1 VQVPAELVTQQ
12 SLPVY
17 TEAPIQSDYY
27 APKIDAATYEPE
39 VQGLIGDQVTLRC
52 AVTGNPVP
60 KVTWR
65 KDNLLID
72 GTQAKYRIKL
82 DQSLQVITLH
92 KTDSGVYLCTADNN
106 VGQALTNQIK
116 LDVVVPVTTNITSEN
131 QRFPTN
137 AEVVIPCVVEGFPA
151 PQVQWYKDG
160 VPLNPS
166 DRIYVAEDHRL
177 SIQQATKADSG
188 TYQCE
193 AANAYSKS
201 SSSITI
207 LVDGMYLHPNCKD
220 NRYFANCNLI
230 VKAKFCSHKYY
241 AIFCCKSCTEAG
253 LLPVDGPHLYTNKK
267 HAAALVNNVV

>member
-1 VQVPAELVTQQ
+1 
-12 SLPVY
+12 
-17 TEAPIQSDYY
+17 
-27 APKIDAATYEPE
+27 
-39 VQGLIGDQVTLRC
+39 
-52 AVTGNPVP
+52 
-60 KVTWR
+60 
-65 KDNLLID
+65 
-72 GTQAKYRIKL
+72 
-82 DQSLQVITLH
+82 
-92 KTDSGVYLCTADNN
+92 
-106 VGQALTNQIK
+106 
-116 LDVVVPVTTNITSEN
+116 VPVTTNITSEN

-207 LVDGMYLHPNCKD
+207 LVDGEFLGLDFCGEVFIVRFRNV
-220 NRYFANCNLI
+220 FASQLQRQS
-230 VKAKFCSHKYY
+230 VFCQ
-241 AIFCCKSCTEAG
+241 
-253 LLPVDGPHLYTNKK
+253 L
-267 HAAALVNNVV
+267 